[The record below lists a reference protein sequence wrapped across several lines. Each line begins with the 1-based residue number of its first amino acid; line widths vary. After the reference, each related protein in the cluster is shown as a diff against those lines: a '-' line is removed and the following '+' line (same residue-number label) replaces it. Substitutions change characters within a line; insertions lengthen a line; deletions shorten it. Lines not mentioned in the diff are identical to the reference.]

1 MSRYKNIKV
10 EYFKE
15 RNLYAL
21 TFQEKKLTD
30 AKWLTRE
37 ELIKLDGEIN
47 NILGTTRVN
56 KNE

>member
-1 MSRYKNIKV
+1 MSRYKSIKI
-10 EYFKE
+10 EYFQE